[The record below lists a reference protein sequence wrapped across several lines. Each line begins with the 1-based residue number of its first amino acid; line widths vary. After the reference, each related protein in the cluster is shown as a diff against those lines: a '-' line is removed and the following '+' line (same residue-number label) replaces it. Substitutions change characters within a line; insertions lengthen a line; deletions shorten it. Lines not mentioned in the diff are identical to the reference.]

1 MNLEQIQEM
10 WEKDSKIDPDNLH
23 DESLKIPQLHSKYY
37 TLYNTIT
44 LLRERAREQY
54 AKVRLER
61 YNYYT
66 GKATAEVYAEEPFPY
81 KVREKDA
88 IQRHLEADDKMNKI
102 DMKIKYYDVMLK
114 FLEEIIRAVSNRT
127 YQIKNAIEW
136 NKFQA
141 GYESRLV
148 RYYRRIMKSF
158 KQLQEIL
165 GGVPNDGYFG
175 HPRLKIENPFSPP
188 KEKTKKTNGGKGL
201 TNKLGNRA
209 TEIEDMIKNMR

>member
-10 WEKDSKIDPDNLH
+10 WEKDSHIDPDNLH

-44 LLRERAREQY
+44 LMREKARTQY
-54 AKVRLER
+54 SKVRLER

-66 GKATAEVYAEEPFPY
+66 GKAPAEAYIEEPFPY

-88 IQRHLEADDKMNKI
+88 IQRHLDADDRMNKI
-102 DMKIKYYDVMLK
+102 DMKIKYYDSMLK
-114 FLEEIIRAVSNRT
+114 FLEEIIRVVSNRT

-141 GYESRLV
+141 GY
-148 RYYRRIMKSF
+148 
-158 KQLQEIL
+158 
-165 GGVPNDGYFG
+165 N
-175 HPRLKIENPFSPP
+175 
-188 KEKTKKTNGGKGL
+188 
-201 TNKLGNRA
+201 
-209 TEIEDMIKNMR
+209 

>member
-1 MNLEQIQEM
+1 MNLEKIQEM
-10 WEKDSKIDPDNLH
+10 WEKDSQIDPDNLH

-44 LLRERAREQY
+44 LLREKARESY

-88 IQRHLEADDKMNKI
+88 IQRHLDADDRMNKV
-102 DMKIKYYDVMLK
+102 DMKIRYYDVMLK
-114 FLEEIIRAVSNRT
+114 FLEEIIRNISGRT

-141 GYESRLV
+141 GY
-148 RYYRRIMKSF
+148 
-158 KQLQEIL
+158 
-165 GGVPNDGYFG
+165 N
-175 HPRLKIENPFSPP
+175 
-188 KEKTKKTNGGKGL
+188 
-201 TNKLGNRA
+201 
-209 TEIEDMIKNMR
+209 

>member
-10 WEKDSKIDPDNLH
+10 WEKDSRIDPDNLH

-44 LLRERAREQY
+44 LLREKAREQY
-54 AKVRLER
+54 SKVRLER

-88 IQRHLEADDKMNKI
+88 IQRHLEADDKMNKV
-102 DMKIKYYDVMLK
+102 DMKIKYYDTMLK

-141 GYESRLV
+141 GY
-148 RYYRRIMKSF
+148 
-158 KQLQEIL
+158 
-165 GGVPNDGYFG
+165 N
-175 HPRLKIENPFSPP
+175 
-188 KEKTKKTNGGKGL
+188 
-201 TNKLGNRA
+201 
-209 TEIEDMIKNMR
+209 

>member
-61 YNYYT
+61 YNYFT

-88 IQRHLEADDKMNKI
+88 IQRHLEADDKMNKV
-102 DMKIKYYDVMLK
+102 DMKIKYYDTMLK
-114 FLEEIIRAVSNRT
+114 FLEEIIRNISVRT

-141 GYESRLV
+141 G
-148 RYYRRIMKSF
+148 F
-158 KQLQEIL
+158 
-165 GGVPNDGYFG
+165 N
-175 HPRLKIENPFSPP
+175 
-188 KEKTKKTNGGKGL
+188 
-201 TNKLGNRA
+201 
-209 TEIEDMIKNMR
+209 

>member
-10 WEKDSKIDPDNLH
+10 WERDSHIDPDNLH

-44 LLRERAREQY
+44 LLREKARESY

-114 FLEEIIRAVSNRT
+114 FLEEIIRIVSNRT

-141 GYESRLV
+141 GY
-148 RYYRRIMKSF
+148 
-158 KQLQEIL
+158 
-165 GGVPNDGYFG
+165 N
-175 HPRLKIENPFSPP
+175 
-188 KEKTKKTNGGKGL
+188 
-201 TNKLGNRA
+201 
-209 TEIEDMIKNMR
+209 

>member
-54 AKVRLER
+54 SKVRLER

-66 GKATAEVYAEEPFPY
+66 GKAPAEVYVEEPFPY

-88 IQRHLEADDKMNKI
+88 IQRHLEADDKMNKV
-102 DMKIKYYDVMLK
+102 DMKIKYYDIMLK
-114 FLEEIIRAVSNRT
+114 FLEEVIRAISNRT

-141 GYESRLV
+141 GY
-148 RYYRRIMKSF
+148 
-158 KQLQEIL
+158 
-165 GGVPNDGYFG
+165 N
-175 HPRLKIENPFSPP
+175 
-188 KEKTKKTNGGKGL
+188 
-201 TNKLGNRA
+201 
-209 TEIEDMIKNMR
+209 

>member
-1 MNLEQIQEM
+1 MNLEQIQEI

-44 LLRERAREQY
+44 LMREKARTQY
-54 AKVRLER
+54 SKVRLER

-66 GKATAEVYAEEPFPY
+66 GKAPAEVYVEEPFPY

-88 IQRHLEADDKMNKI
+88 IQRHLEADDKMNKV
-102 DMKIKYYDVMLK
+102 DMKIKYYDIMLK
-114 FLEEIIRAVSNRT
+114 FLEEIIRNISGRT

-141 GYESRLV
+141 GY
-148 RYYRRIMKSF
+148 
-158 KQLQEIL
+158 
-165 GGVPNDGYFG
+165 N
-175 HPRLKIENPFSPP
+175 
-188 KEKTKKTNGGKGL
+188 
-201 TNKLGNRA
+201 
-209 TEIEDMIKNMR
+209 

>member
-1 MNLEQIQEM
+1 MNLEKIQEM
-10 WEKDSKIDPDNLH
+10 WEKDSRIDPDNLH

-44 LLRERAREQY
+44 LLREKARESY

-88 IQRHLEADDKMNKI
+88 IQRHLDADDKMNKI

-114 FLEEIIRAVSNRT
+114 FLEEIIRNISGRT

-141 GYESRLV
+141 GY
-148 RYYRRIMKSF
+148 
-158 KQLQEIL
+158 
-165 GGVPNDGYFG
+165 N
-175 HPRLKIENPFSPP
+175 
-188 KEKTKKTNGGKGL
+188 
-201 TNKLGNRA
+201 
-209 TEIEDMIKNMR
+209 

>member
-1 MNLEQIQEM
+1 MDLEKIQAM
-10 WEKDSKIDPDNLH
+10 WGKDSHIDPDNLH
-23 DESLKIPQLHSKYY
+23 DESLKIPQIHSKYY
-37 TLYNTIT
+37 SLYNTIT
-44 LLRERAREQY
+44 LLRKKAREQY
-54 AKVRLER
+54 NKVRLER

-141 GYESRLV
+141 G
-148 RYYRRIMKSF
+148 
-158 KQLQEIL
+158 
-165 GGVPNDGYFG
+165 FG
-175 HPRLKIENPFSPP
+175 
-188 KEKTKKTNGGKGL
+188 
-201 TNKLGNRA
+201 
-209 TEIEDMIKNMR
+209 

>member
-37 TLYNTIT
+37 TIYNTIT
-44 LLRERAREQY
+44 LFRERPREQY

-66 GKATAEVYAEEPFPY
+66 GKAPAEAYIEEPFPY

-88 IQRHLEADDKMNKI
+88 IQRHLEADDKMNKV
-102 DMKIKYYDVMLK
+102 DMKIKYYDIMLK
-114 FLEEIIRAVSNRT
+114 FLEEIIRNISGRN

-141 GYESRLV
+141 GY
-148 RYYRRIMKSF
+148 
-158 KQLQEIL
+158 
-165 GGVPNDGYFG
+165 N
-175 HPRLKIENPFSPP
+175 
-188 KEKTKKTNGGKGL
+188 
-201 TNKLGNRA
+201 
-209 TEIEDMIKNMR
+209 

>member
-10 WEKDSKIDPDNLH
+10 WEKDSHIDPDNLH

-44 LLRERAREQY
+44 LMREKARTQY
-54 AKVRLER
+54 NKVRLER

-66 GKATAEVYAEEPFPY
+66 GKAPAEAYIEEPFPY

-88 IQRHLEADDKMNKI
+88 IQRHLEADDRMNKV
-102 DMKIKYYDVMLK
+102 DMKIKYYDIMLK
-114 FLEEIIRAVSNRT
+114 FLEEVIRAVSNRT

-141 GYESRLV
+141 GY
-148 RYYRRIMKSF
+148 
-158 KQLQEIL
+158 
-165 GGVPNDGYFG
+165 N
-175 HPRLKIENPFSPP
+175 
-188 KEKTKKTNGGKGL
+188 
-201 TNKLGNRA
+201 
-209 TEIEDMIKNMR
+209 

>member
-1 MNLEQIQEM
+1 MNLEKIQEM
-10 WEKDSKIDPDNLH
+10 WEKDSQIDPDNLH

-44 LLRERAREQY
+44 LLREKARESY

-88 IQRHLEADDKMNKI
+88 IQRHLDADDKMNKI

-114 FLEEIIRAVSNRT
+114 FLEEISRAVSNRT

-141 GYESRLV
+141 G
-148 RYYRRIMKSF
+148 
-158 KQLQEIL
+158 
-165 GGVPNDGYFG
+165 FG
-175 HPRLKIENPFSPP
+175 
-188 KEKTKKTNGGKGL
+188 
-201 TNKLGNRA
+201 
-209 TEIEDMIKNMR
+209 